1 MEFQIKGVKTSHDYN
16 TFLMHKF
23 RIKEGEN
30 EEVYSITQKF
40 CIQIFHHIHQKHH
53 PGQYFYLNS
62 IFPVLDHILGDVMQ
76 FFSFFLNNFLSLS
89 FIVGL

>member
-1 MEFQIKGVKTSHDYN
+1 MEFQIKGVKTSHNYN

-40 CIQIFHHIHQKHH
+40 CIQIFSSYPPKT
-53 PGQYFYLNS
+53 PART
-62 IFPVLDHILGDVMQ
+62 ILLPQ
-76 FFSFFLNNFLSLS
+76 
-89 FIVGL
+89 